1 MISVGAAPKALQL
14 VMGHASAAFTLIGYG
29 HLSTQTSTR
38 SPTVWTARTTDF
50 GVSRGMFAAW
60 ASEPTRAQQSSESLT
75 CSNDSGPPGN
85 RTPDH
90 RIKSPLL
97 CQLS

>member
-1 MISVGAAPKALQL
+1 
-14 VMGHASAAFTLIGYG
+14 MGRRL
-29 HLSTQTSTR
+29 
-38 SPTVWTARTTDF
+38 WD
-50 GVSRGMFAAW
+50 
-60 ASEPTRAQQSSESLT
+60 SLT
-75 CSNDSGPPGN
+75 CGNDGGPPGN